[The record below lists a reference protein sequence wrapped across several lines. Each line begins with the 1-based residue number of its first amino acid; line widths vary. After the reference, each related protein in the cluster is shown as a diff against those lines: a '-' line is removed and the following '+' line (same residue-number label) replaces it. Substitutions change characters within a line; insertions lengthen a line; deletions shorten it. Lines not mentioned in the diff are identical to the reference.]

1 MARTWGSEI
10 SQYPEEKKETSIPLV
25 VTSERGIAQT
35 PRKAG
40 GVAGYKMGVA
50 RGVTK
55 DHLRRTWL
63 ECQTIEGESPVFQKM
78 ISPCLVLPSSIRL
91 VEPGVNLPGPSG
103 KAKYRSTPIANST
116 VRER

>member
-1 MARTWGSEI
+1 MGH
-10 SQYPEEKKETSIPLV
+10 K
-25 VTSERGIAQT
+25 RGL
-35 PRKAG
+35 
-40 GVAGYKMGVA
+40 A

-55 DHLRRTWL
+55 DVFRRTWL
-63 ECQTIEGESPVFQKM
+63 ERQTKEGESPVSEKD

-103 KAKYRSTPIANST
+103 KAKYRPTPIAHST